1 MMIKLKKNFLSVLML
16 AAVVTMLMVPLTTY
30 AAFTQ
35 TSEVVGNGVRLRRTP
50 GNGTI
55 IGLMY
60 EPETILID
68 DEILSL
74 VMKQDSSNS
83 SIYKDDIVKVSYT
96 NDDVSIELITN
107 DR

>member
-1 MMIKLKKNFLSVLML
+1 MIGKVI
-16 AAVVTMLMVPLTTY
+16 
-30 AAFTQ
+30 
-35 TSEVVGNGVRLRRTP
+35 EVFIPDNDF
-50 GNGTI
+50 NM
-55 IGLMY
+55 IGFK
-60 EPETILID
+60 ILID

-96 NDDVSIELITN
+96 NNDVSIELITN

>member
-1 MMIKLKKNFLSVLML
+1 MIGKVI
-16 AAVVTMLMVPLTTY
+16 
-30 AAFTQ
+30 
-35 TSEVVGNGVRLRRTP
+35 EVFIPDNDF
-50 GNGTI
+50 NM
-55 IGLMY
+55 IGFK
-60 EPETILID
+60 ILID

-96 NDDVSIELITN
+96 NDGVSIELITN

>member
-1 MMIKLKKNFLSVLML
+1 MVGKVIEVFIPDNDFNMIGFKL
-16 AAVVTMLMVPLTTY
+16 
-30 AAFTQ
+30 
-35 TSEVVGNGVRLRRTP
+35 
-50 GNGTI
+50 
-55 IGLMY
+55 
-60 EPETILID
+60 LID

>member
-1 MMIKLKKNFLSVLML
+1 MIGKIIEVFIPDNDFNMIGFKL
-16 AAVVTMLMVPLTTY
+16 
-30 AAFTQ
+30 
-35 TSEVVGNGVRLRRTP
+35 
-50 GNGTI
+50 
-55 IGLMY
+55 
-60 EPETILID
+60 LID
-68 DEILSL
+68 DEILTF

>member
-1 MMIKLKKNFLSVLML
+1 MIGKVI
-16 AAVVTMLMVPLTTY
+16 
-30 AAFTQ
+30 
-35 TSEVVGNGVRLRRTP
+35 EVFIPDNDF
-50 GNGTI
+50 NM
-55 IGLMY
+55 IGFK
-60 EPETILID
+60 ILID

>member
-1 MMIKLKKNFLSVLML
+1 MIGKVI
-16 AAVVTMLMVPLTTY
+16 
-30 AAFTQ
+30 
-35 TSEVVGNGVRLRRTP
+35 EVFIPDNDF
-50 GNGTI
+50 NM
-55 IGLMY
+55 IGFK
-60 EPETILID
+60 ILID

-74 VMKQDSSNS
+74 VMKQDGSNS

>member
-1 MMIKLKKNFLSVLML
+1 MVGKVIEVFIPDNDFNMIGFKL
-16 AAVVTMLMVPLTTY
+16 
-30 AAFTQ
+30 
-35 TSEVVGNGVRLRRTP
+35 
-50 GNGTI
+50 
-55 IGLMY
+55 
-60 EPETILID
+60 LID

-83 SIYKDDIVKVSYT
+83 SIYKDDIVKDSYT

>member
-1 MMIKLKKNFLSVLML
+1 MIGKVI
-16 AAVVTMLMVPLTTY
+16 
-30 AAFTQ
+30 
-35 TSEVVGNGVRLRRTP
+35 EVFMPDNDFNLVGFKV
-50 GNGTI
+50 
-55 IGLMY
+55 
-60 EPETILID
+60 LID

-96 NDDVSIELITN
+96 NNGVSIELITN

>member
-1 MMIKLKKNFLSVLML
+1 MIGKIIEVFIPDNDFNMIGFKL
-16 AAVVTMLMVPLTTY
+16 
-30 AAFTQ
+30 
-35 TSEVVGNGVRLRRTP
+35 
-50 GNGTI
+50 
-55 IGLMY
+55 
-60 EPETILID
+60 LID
-68 DEILSL
+68 DEILTL